1 MLDPHLVGHHEDR
14 RRAGLRVVWHQR
26 SSQDGGDAEELK
38 GVRCRQ
44 AAGELFGA
52 FGGRHEDV
60 SHGPAD
66 HVVEHVILFLVLEE
80 LADLEERAPAG
91 PRAAGISNHDRADPP
106 RVQVGKRVEHY
117 VVNDAEDRRRRAD
130 AERQGEHGQAG
141 EAGAIA
147 EGAESVPEVLPE
159 GLHNAPSL
167 VRGTSSPGPPYTLS
181 RGAPNSPLRSRG
193 SLAALSRC
201 WVYFISRGTSS
212 ARPLAPSLAG
222 APMPRSA
229 PAGAPS
235 ARWIDR
241 RRAARWEIAVDGSTF
256 RPFSTEMV
264 PFMGQNRV
272 NSQLPTSNSQR
283 EPFVPPG

>member
-14 RRAGLRVVWHQR
+14 RGAGLRVVWHQR
-26 SSQDGGDAEELK
+26 SSQDGGHAEELK

-60 SHGPAD
+60 SHGAAD

-80 LADLEERAPAG
+80 LADLEERAAAG
-91 PRAAGISNHDRADPP
+91 PRAAGIANHDRADPP
-106 RVQVGKRVEHY
+106 RVQVGKRVEHH
-117 VVNDAEDRRRRAD
+117 VVDDAEDRRRRAD

-181 RGAPNSPLRSRG
+181 RGAPQAPLRSRG

-201 WVYFISRGTSS
+201 WVTSSPGETSFRRTPLRRRSRGPRCRAPLRR
-212 ARPLAPSLAG
+212 ARLRRAG
-222 APMPRSA
+222 STVVARR
-229 PAGAPS
+229 AGNS
-235 ARWIDR
+235 R
-241 RRAARWEIAVDGSTF
+241 RRFNV
-256 RPFSTEMV
+256 
-264 PFMGQNRV
+264 
-272 NSQLPTSNSQR
+272 
-283 EPFVPPG
+283 